1 MNFISVMAVTEEVAR
16 EQASNQT
23 GYAPETIGCVSLVV
37 EEADSSRQNAYVFE
51 TSQDVTTHPRYADAK
66 LSESLDLKGLN
77 DGPVLQFGREVTV
90 GG

>member
-16 EQASNQT
+16 ERASNQT

-37 EEADSSRQNAYVFE
+37 EEDDNSRQHLYIFE
-51 TSQDVTTHPRYADAK
+51 TSQDVTTHPSYAEAT
-66 LSESLDLKGLN
+66 LSEFVDLNGLN
-77 DGPVLQFGREVTV
+77 DGPVLQIGREVTV